1 MLVLI
6 RNAEVWA
13 PEPQGK
19 KDILLCAGKI
29 ARIADPGEIDPR
41 GAAAALGVEIEEIDA
56 GGCLATPGF
65 IDPHIHLTGGS
76 GEEGFSS
83 RTPELQL
90 SEIVPWGIT
99 TVVGCLGLDATTRVP
114 AALLAKVKGLREEG
128 ISAHMYTGHYGIP
141 PATLTGS
148 VRNDLMMVEE
158 VIGVGEIAVS
168 DHRAPQ
174 PDARELLRVVV
185 DAQAG
190 GMLSGKAGVTHF
202 HLGEDPD
209 RLAPLRALLDEHRV
223 KPDLLHASHIHR
235 TPELLEEAIELSKRG
250 VWMDMDTA
258 QDVAGPVR
266 RYLDAGGDPERL
278 TLSSDA
284 DGNAPW
290 RLHDQLAASLAAG
303 VPLERLLSMV
313 TANTAAVLKL
323 ESKGR
328 LEPGRDADV
337 LVLRPKSL
345 EVVHVLARG
354 RLLVRDGGLQVRERF
369 LEESRRALKL
379 VGKKSRRDSE

>member
-1 MLVLI
+1 MVLTLI
-6 RNAEVWA
+6 RNGEVWS

-19 KDILLCAGKI
+19 KDVLLCAGKI

-41 GAAAALGVEIEEIDA
+41 GAETLGLEIEEIDA
-56 GGCLATPGF
+56 AGCLVTPGI
-65 IDPHIHLTGGS
+65 IDPHTHLTGGS

-83 RTPELQL
+83 RSPELQV

-99 TVVGCLGLDATTRVP
+99 TVVGCLGLDATTRTVT
-114 AALLAKVKGLREEG
+114 ALIAKVKGLREEG
-128 ISAHMYTGHYGIP
+128 LSAHCYTGHYGIP
-141 PATLTGS
+141 PSTFTGS
-148 VRNDLMMVEE
+148 IRNDLIVVEE
-158 VIGVGEIAVS
+158 VIGVGEVAVS
-168 DHRAPQ
+168 DYRAPQ
-174 PDARELLRVVV
+174 PDARELARVVI

-223 KPDLLHASHIHR
+223 KPDLLYASHIHR

-250 VWMDMDTA
+250 VYMDMDTA
-258 QDVAGPVR
+258 QDVGETVR
-266 RYLDAGGDPERL
+266 RYLEAGGDPERL

-290 RLHDQLAASLAAG
+290 RLHDQLAATLREG
-303 VPLERLLSMV
+303 VPLERLLPLV
-313 TANTAAVLKL
+313 TSNTATVLKL

-328 LEPGRDADV
+328 LEPGKDADV

-345 EVVHVLARG
+345 EVVHVIAKG
-354 RLLVRDGGLQVRERF
+354 RPVVRDGGLQVRERF
-369 LEESRRALKL
+369 LEESRRTLNL
-379 VGKKSRRDSE
+379 VGKKSRRNSE

>member
-1 MLVLI
+1 MLILI
-6 RNAEVWA
+6 RNAEVWS

-19 KDILLCAGKI
+19 KDVLLCAGKI
-29 ARIADPGEIDPR
+29 ARIAGPGEIDPR
-41 GAAAALGVEIEEIDA
+41 GAEALGVELEVLDA
-56 GGCLATPGF
+56 EGLLVTPGI
-65 IDPHIHLTGGS
+65 IDPHTHLTGGS
-76 GEEGFSS
+76 GEEGFAS

-99 TVVGCLGLDATTRVP
+99 TVAGCLGVDATTRTP
-114 AALLAKVKGLREEG
+114 TALIAKVKGLREEG
-128 ISAHMYTGHYGIP
+128 ISAYMYTGHYGIP
-141 PATLTGS
+141 PATFTGS
-148 VRNDLMMVEE
+148 IRDDLIIVEE

-168 DHRAPQ
+168 DFRAPQ
-174 PDARELLRVVV
+174 PDARELSRVVI

-223 KPDLLHASHIHR
+223 NPELLYAAHIHR

-250 VWMDMDTA
+250 VYMDMDTA
-258 QDVAGPVR
+258 QDVGETVR

-290 RLHDQLAASLAAG
+290 RLHEQLGATLREG
-303 VPLERLLSMV
+303 VPLERLLPLV
-313 TANTAAVLKL
+313 TSNTAKVLKL
-323 ESKGR
+323 ESKGK
-328 LEPGRDADV
+328 LEPGKDADV

-345 EVVHVLARG
+345 EVVHVIANG
-354 RLLVRDGGLQVRERF
+354 RMLVREGGLQVREGF
-369 LEESRRALKL
+369 LEESRRTLKL
-379 VGKKSRRDSE
+379 TGKKARRDSA

>member
-1 MLVLI
+1 MLILI
-6 RNAEVWA
+6 RNAEVWS

-19 KDILLCAGKI
+19 KDVLLCAGKI

-41 GAAAALGVEIEEIDA
+41 GAKALGVELEVLDA
-56 GGCLATPGF
+56 EGLLVTPGI
-65 IDPHIHLTGGS
+65 IDPHTHLTGGS
-76 GEEGFSS
+76 GEEGFAS

-99 TVVGCLGLDATTRVP
+99 TVVGCLGVDATTRTP
-114 AALLAKVKGLREEG
+114 TALIAKVKGLREEG
-128 ISAHMYTGHYGIP
+128 ISAYMYTGHYGIP
-141 PATLTGS
+141 PATFTGS
-148 VRNDLMMVEE
+148 IRNDLIIVEE

-168 DHRAPQ
+168 DYRAPQ
-174 PDARELLRVVV
+174 PDARELSRVVI

-223 KPDLLHASHIHR
+223 KPDLLYAAHIHR

-250 VWMDMDTA
+250 VYMDMDTA
-258 QDVAGPVR
+258 QDVGETVR
-266 RYLDAGGDPERL
+266 RYLEAGGDPDRL

-290 RLHDQLAASLAAG
+290 RLHEQLGATLREG
-303 VPLERLLSMV
+303 VPLERLLPLV
-313 TANTAAVLKL
+313 TSNTAKVLKL
-323 ESKGR
+323 KSKGK
-328 LEPGRDADV
+328 LEPGKDADV

-345 EVVHVLARG
+345 EVVHVIAKGQLM
-354 RLLVRDGGLQVRERF
+354 VREGGLQVREGF
-369 LEESRRALKL
+369 LEESRRTLQL
-379 VGKKSRRDSE
+379 TGKKARRDSK

>member
-1 MLVLI
+1 MLILI

-19 KDILLCAGKI
+19 KDVLLCAGKI

-41 GAAAALGVEIEEIDA
+41 GAEALGVELEVLDA
-56 GGCLATPGF
+56 RGCLVTPGF
-65 IDPHIHLTGGS
+65 LDPHTHLTGGS

-99 TVVGCLGLDATTRVP
+99 TVVGCLGLDATTRT
-114 AALLAKVKGLREEG
+114 ATGLIAKVKGLREEG

-141 PATLTGS
+141 PTTLTGS
-148 VRNDLMMVEE
+148 IREDLIVVEE

-174 PDARELLRVVV
+174 PDARELAGVVI

-223 KPDLLHASHIHR
+223 KPDLLYASHVHR

-258 QDVAGPVR
+258 QDVAGSIR
-266 RYLDAGGDPERL
+266 RFLDAGGDSGRL

-290 RLHDQLAASLAAG
+290 RLHEQLAASLAEG
-303 VPLERLLSMV
+303 IPLERLLPLV
-313 TANTAAVLKL
+313 TSNPAAVLKL

-328 LEPGRDADV
+328 LEPGCDADV
-337 LVLRPKSL
+337 LVLRPGSL
-345 EVVHVLARG
+345 EVVHVLAKG
-354 RLLVRDGGLQVRERF
+354 RPMVRDGELRVRERF
-369 LEESRRALKL
+369 LEESRRVLKL
-379 VGKKSRRDSE
+379 EGNESRRNSV